1 MPFYI
6 VSLVLTIVLII
17 HAGTFPK
24 EYSIALIKNPNVNL
38 RNHEEIDKLL
48 GKVASSVG
56 AATGFMKNDND
67 ADDEDDEFDVNQ
79 FNHFR

>member
-38 RNHEEIDKLL
+38 RNHEEIDKLI
-48 GKVASSVG
+48 GKVASVVG
-56 AATGFMKNDND
+56 AADNY
-67 ADDEDDEFDVNQ
+67 DEDDEFDVNQ

>member
-48 GKVASSVG
+48 GKVASVVG
-56 AATGFMKNDND
+56 AADNN
-67 ADDEDDEFDVNQ
+67 DEDDEFDVNQ